1 MQPGKPGAN
10 KVLGK
15 RKKLR
20 TKITAKVQ
28 KIKPRGNKLQQRQE
42 ENAAGK
48 KRRLLLALEQQ
59 QQQHRAASSSLFHSF
74 EPHCSWYNALRD

>member
-1 MQPGKPGAN
+1 MEPGKPGAN

-48 KRRLLLALEQQ
+48 KEDCYWHLSSN
-59 QQQHRAASSSLFHSF
+59 SSSNSNIVLRLPLSF
-74 EPHCSWYNALRD
+74 THLSHTAVGIMH

>member
-1 MQPGKPGAN
+1 MEPGKPGAN

-42 ENAAGK
+42 ENAAE

-59 QQQHRAASSSLFHSF
+59 QQQQQQHRAASSSLS
-74 EPHCSWYNALRD
+74 LI

>member
-1 MQPGKPGAN
+1 MEPGKPGAN

-42 ENAAGK
+42 ENAAEK

-59 QQQHRAASSSLFHSF
+59 QQQQQHSV
-74 EPHCSWYNALRD
+74 LRLPLSFTHLSHTAVGILH

>member
-1 MQPGKPGAN
+1 MEPGKPGAN

-42 ENAAGK
+42 ENAAEK

-74 EPHCSWYNALRD
+74 EPHCSWYIALRD